1 MIQSRKNFNPPPKK
15 KIQLLRRTLNP
26 LKYVSW
32 YPPPPPSLTF
42 YIFFSFFL
50 PIFLYSPK
58 YFNPSRNNLTPP
70 PPIILTSWKIL
81 AATFR
86 NILTTQ
92 ACNHLNQT
100 NSNYISTTLRKKKN
114 SQLFL
119 KTFNP
124 TDYRSNVN
132 PSQKIAIPE
141 KYLNNPE

>member
-1 MIQSRKNFNPPPKK
+1 M
-15 KIQLLRRTLNP
+15 LVGT
-26 LKYVSW
+26 
-32 YPPPPPSLTF
+32 PPPPIPNF

-58 YFNPSRNNLTPP
+58 YINPSRNNLIPP

-100 NSNYISTTLRKKKN
+100 TQTKYQPNC
-114 SQLFL
+114 QLFL

-124 TDYRSNVN
+124 CRLQKQSELGLSRFTHVTIRFDSVRSR
-132 PSQKIAIPE
+132 SDSLSIRSDQIDQ
-141 KYLNNPE
+141 YD